1 MLSTPCSSSYY
12 VPCLARARA
21 VHVARGARLVCGV
34 EAWSLESDSVPSF
47 ARVVC
52 VLRLVCG
59 VRADYL
65 RSGAVQSP
73 FRFSLLQLFPVSAE
87 NDEDEDEGK

>member
-1 MLSTPCSSSYY
+1 
-12 VPCLARARA
+12 
-21 VHVARGARLVCGV
+21 
-34 EAWSLESDSVPSF
+34 
-47 ARVVC
+47 